1 MFRLNDLILL
11 LVVFSSMAVGI
22 LAPGPCAFFQ
32 PYPLYLMMFLLY
44 LSFLSIRVETVLGTV
59 RKIKITVLW
68 LCAAKLV
75 ILPLILYFACR
86 MIYPEYALAVLLLAG
101 VSTGVVAPFIAGLLD
116 ADMPIV
122 LAMVVL
128 TSPLVPITLP
138 VLVRFLPGQE
148 FHVPFGPMFRMLVL
162 TVFIP
167 IAAVE
172 LSRRLLP
179 KLTAALMKRRFPI
192 SLVIF
197 ALINFGVFS
206 KYAVFF
212 QQNPG
217 TLLEATLVAIIL
229 ALILL
234 AAGILTTFRRTLP
247 QQVGAAVS
255 FGNMNNVLI
264 IVFAA
269 QFFGPLEPTLAAVY
283 MIPFFG
289 LILPL
294 RAYRQIR
301 EKGAAY
307 A

>member
-1 MFRLNDLILL
+1 MFRLNDFILL
-11 LVVFSSMAVGI
+11 MVVFSSMAAGI
-22 LAPGPCAFFQ
+22 LAPEPCAVFQ
-32 PYPLYLMMFLLY
+32 PYPLYLMMFLLF
-44 LSFLSIRVETVLGTV
+44 LSFLSIRVQAVLGTI
-59 RKIKITVLW
+59 RDIKTTILW

-75 ILPLILYFACR
+75 LLPLILYLVCR
-86 MIYPEYALAVLLLAG
+86 ALYPDYALAVLLLAG
-101 VSTGVVAPFIAGLLD
+101 VSTGVVAPFMAGLLE
-116 ADMPIV
+116 ADMPLV

-172 LSRRLLP
+172 VSRRLLP
-179 KLTAALMKRRFPI
+179 GLTAALMKGRFPI
-192 SLVIF
+192 SLLIF
-197 ALINFGVFS
+197 ALINLGVFS
-206 KYAVFF
+206 KYAGFF

-217 TLLEATLVAIIL
+217 TLLEATIVSILL
-229 ALILL
+229 ALVLL
-234 AAGILTTFRRTLP
+234 AAGILSTSRRTLA

-294 RAYRQIR
+294 RAYSRLK
-301 EKGAAY
+301 ES
-307 A
+307 